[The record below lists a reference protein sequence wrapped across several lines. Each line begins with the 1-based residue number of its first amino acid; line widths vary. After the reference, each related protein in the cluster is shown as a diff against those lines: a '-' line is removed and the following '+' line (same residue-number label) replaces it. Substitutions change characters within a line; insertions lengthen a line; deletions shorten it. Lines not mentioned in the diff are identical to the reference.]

1 MKVILNAGISTT
13 SEKLKAAAFL
23 STEETETDKLRD
35 CNYGISWKVYFQE
48 LIDKYWEND
57 PNTKVLF
64 QVSIDFSNTKAH
76 QTTVKIDYQKYPG
89 CPMWLVERCMAIY
102 QAIKSEMRKRKRML
116 DAKNKEKVEKLKSS
130 GL

>member
-1 MKVILNAGISTT
+1 MKVILNAGISTK

-23 STEETETDKLRD
+23 STEETETDKVRD
-35 CNYGISWKVYFQE
+35 CNYGISWKIYFQE

-57 PNTKVLF
+57 PNIKVLF
-64 QVSIDFSNTKAH
+64 QVSIDFSNTKSH
-76 QTTVKIDYQKYPG
+76 QTTVKVDYQKYPG

-102 QAIKSEMRKRKRML
+102 QAIKAEMRKRKKML
-116 DAKNKEKVEKLKSS
+116 DEKNKEKAEKRKSL

>member
-1 MKVILNAGISTT
+1 MKVILNAGISTK

-23 STEETETDKLRD
+23 STEETETDRIRD
-35 CNYGISWKVYFQE
+35 CNYGIAWNNYFQE

-57 PNTKVLF
+57 PNIEVLF
-64 QVSIDFSNTKAH
+64 QVSINFSNTKSK
-76 QTTVKIDYQKYPG
+76 QTTVNVDYQKYSG

-102 QAIKSEMRKRKRML
+102 QAIKAEMRKRKHML
-116 DAKNKEKVEKLKSS
+116 DEKNKEKAEKRKSL